1 MFSLHWIIGLMSN
14 AAFSLLL
21 MGLVVGFGAG
31 KWRAGS
37 VAVAYTPPAQVIQA
51 PLPQALPPP
60 GGGGCGL

>member
-1 MFSLHWIIGLMSN
+1 MSN

-21 MGLVVGFGAG
+21 MGLVVGFGVG

-37 VAVAYTPPAQVIQA
+37 VAVAYNPPAQVIQA